1 MAWMSQISRVVKLS
15 ASPDTYCFICTDLC
29 WHAGAEL
36 RKKTLQML
44 WRVRNRSLTAEI
56 VKKNLVLV
64 KQKQALEATNLNG
77 RPILHLDHCPVP
89 LVVFLRWDVHCTVQ
103 ALLEGKSYSKTL
115 LRTTYCKV
123 FQGNAIIHD
132 LESTVEILHVV
143 EQVVQLIP
151 WFICPGV
158 F

>member
-1 MAWMSQISRVVKLS
+1 MACMSEISRVVKLS

-29 WHAGAEL
+29 WHAGAKL

-89 LVVFLRWDVHCTVQ
+89 LVVFLRRDVHCTVQ
-103 ALLEGKSYSKTL
+103 ALLGGKIMLEDSPSDDL
-115 LRTTYCKV
+115 L
-123 FQGNAIIHD
+123 
-132 LESTVEILHVV
+132 
-143 EQVVQLIP
+143 
-151 WFICPGV
+151 
-158 F
+158 

>member
-1 MAWMSQISRVVKLS
+1 MTSKEARMAWMSQISRVVKLS
-15 ASPDTYCFICTDLC
+15 ASPNTYCFICADLC
-29 WHAGAEL
+29 WHAGAKL

-64 KQKQALEATNLNG
+64 TKQALEATNLNG

-103 ALLEGKSYSKTL
+103 ALLEGKSCSKNL
-115 LRTTYCKV
+115 LWPTYCKV
-123 FQGNAIIHD
+123 F
-132 LESTVEILHVV
+132 
-143 EQVVQLIP
+143 
-151 WFICPGV
+151 
-158 F
+158 

>member
-1 MAWMSQISRVVKLS
+1 MAWVSQISRVVKLS
-15 ASPDTYCFICTDLC
+15 ASPDTNCFIFTHLC
-29 WHAGAEL
+29 WHAGAKL

-44 WRVRNRSLTAEI
+44 WRVRNRSLTAKI

-64 KQKQALEATNLNG
+64 TKQALKATNLNG

-89 LVVFLRWDVHCTVQ
+89 LVVFLCWDVHCTVQ

-143 EQVVQLIP
+143 DQVVQLIP